1 MVTSRGKNLRHEGSV
16 PPLSGS
22 GTRHVCPAHLCAMHS
37 RLSPLHAAFKHHANP
52 ANAAAMRA
60 YMKDRFPFFGIKAPE
75 RRALM
80 KAHLEV
86 HGMPPLEELPAV
98 VRSAFAQPER
108 ELHYVAVDLLVRQA
122 KKLGPEHLPL
132 LEELITTQSWW
143 DTVDALA
150 VHGVGAV
157 LKKHPTAIEEWNER
171 WLDSDDL
178 WLNRTAILFQNRWK
192 EGTDQALLFAN
203 IDRHAG
209 HKDFFIRKAI
219 GWALREY
226 GKTDPGAVLD
236 FVHSRKLSPLSERE
250 AVRNL

>member
-22 GTRHVCPAHLCAMHS
+22 GTRHMGPAHLCAMHS

-75 RRALM
+75 RRALQQ
-80 KAHLEV
+80 AHLAL
-86 HGMPPLEELPAV
+86 HGMPTIEELPGIA
-98 VRSAFAQPER
+98 RSAFAQPER
-108 ELHYVAVDLLVRQA
+108 ELHYAAVDLLVKHA
-122 KKLGPEHLPL
+122 KKLRPDHLPL

-150 VHGVGAV
+150 VHVVSAV
-157 LKKHPTAIEEWNER
+157 LKNHPPAVEEWNAR
-171 WLDSDDL
+171 WSESSNL

-192 EGTDQALLFAN
+192 EDTDQTLLFAN
-203 IDRHAG
+203 IDRHAA
-209 HKDFFIRKAI
+209 HTDFFIRKAI

-226 GKTDPGAVLD
+226 GKTDPRAVMD
-236 FVHSRKLSPLSERE
+236 FVRSRKLSALSERE
-250 AVRNL
+250 ALRNL